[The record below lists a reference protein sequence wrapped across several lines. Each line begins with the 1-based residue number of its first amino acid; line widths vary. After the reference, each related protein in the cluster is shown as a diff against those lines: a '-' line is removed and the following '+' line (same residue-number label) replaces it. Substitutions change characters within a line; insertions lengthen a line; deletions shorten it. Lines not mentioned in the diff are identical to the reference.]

1 MAVAEQTP
9 YIEYTANGAT
19 TSFALGFAC
28 ESKDHLI
35 VLIDDIEP
43 PIATWS
49 LTGGNVV
56 FTTAPAAGKKIT
68 LQRNTPFSRTTDYQ
82 SYNNSFRPPA
92 VNKDFD
98 WIWWKLQELGV
109 ADWILSNRID
119 ALKNYVDDRD
129 DELRAYLLEEIRKQG
144 VALDQLEDYYNY
156 LMQRLAE
163 IAVNQGWDA
172 SFVVDGNETQK
183 VINDKSVRVF
193 ESIADLLTYTPR
205 GDGQVVKVKSYY
217 APNYALLNPYI
228 GGSDR
233 VYNSSLSSVNN
244 GGTIINGWVLINPKW
259 TFEEWG
265 AKGNDP
271 SFDDSIPMQKA
282 IDFVA
287 STKPI
292 GGVGQYTGAKLS
304 CEVVNQKYYIQNPL
318 RIEKNTIDDAKVAS
332 QFPLNIDFTG
342 STIIPNADNLTCI
355 VLNRWFVN
363 LKQPRILNELNKAN
377 VTGVLFGPTDI
388 ATRQVMGFIFCKVY
402 DLHTNGISVG
412 VMSRPGASSGGST
425 TNSYYNELYSP
436 VFVLTETAIWMAGNP
451 NALDNQN
458 TRFTVF
464 NPRHLYGKCSFKLE
478 CCDTFNVWGGSSEI
492 ISDVGNPNS
501 AVIYL
506 PQKWTNGVVTHTID
520 NSANFHGFV
529 AESCDRAY
537 YNGSFN
543 LGLNDCNFIGMTNNP
558 ITVGFGR
565 EISQVEG
572 NFEVI
577 EKVNS
582 KLARIAAK
590 SLHHNVQFYMGV
602 RGDGDPEI
610 YADRPIKMAQ
620 SLANLTVNDVVRCSG
635 LSKASGELV
644 FNTSASAH
652 ALLLNTNTANTVTF
666 YNTGGGITRFGGSTA
681 ITPFGDNNT
690 SCGNAS
696 NRWTQVYAAN
706 GTIQTSDERLKQDFR
721 SLNDAEKSAAIEI
734 KNNIGLFRF
743 IDAVKEKGDSAR
755 KHVGVL
761 AQQVISI
768 LEKHGLDWHEYGF
781 ICYDEWDAT
790 EDVEIDGKLIKGV
803 EAGNRYSI
811 RYDELTM
818 FILAAI

>member
-1 MAVAEQTP
+1 MPKLLTTP
-9 YIEYTANGAT
+9 FAASAALEYRTDIQNATGESPNSATYQNG
-19 TSFALGFAC
+19 F
-28 ESKDHLI
+28 
-35 VLIDDIEP
+35 P
-43 PIATWS
+43 PITFQPLSSSGIPPKGADFNGVLYDITDNIVFLTQGGVYPYNAAYATSIGGYPLNARVS
-49 LTGGNVV
+49 LNNGNIVQSRIANNTNNPNVDMTGWVKKGDLIEVDSIAELLAIA
-56 FTTAPAAGKKIT
+56 AP
-68 LQRNTPFSRTTDYQ
+68 
-82 SYNNSFRPPA
+82 
-92 VNKDFD
+92 FD
-98 WIWWKLQELGV
+98 G
-109 ADWILSNRID
+109 
-119 ALKNYVDDRD
+119 
-129 DELRAYLLEEIRKQG
+129 
-144 VALDQLEDYYNY
+144 
-156 LMQRLAE
+156 M
-163 IAVNQGWDA
+163 
-172 SFVVDGNETQK
+172 
-183 VINDKSVRVF
+183 RVF
-193 ESIADLLTYTPR
+193 
-205 GDGQVVKVKSYY
+205 VKSYY
-217 APNYALLNPYI
+217 APNYALAVPCM
-228 GGSDR
+228 GGGER
-233 VYNSSLSSVNN
+233 VYKSSLAGDNN
-244 GGTIINGWVLINPKW
+244 GGTVIDGWVLINPKW

-271 SFDDSIPMQKA
+271 TFDDSIPMQKA

-287 STKPI
+287 STKPT
-292 GGVGQYTGAKLS
+292 GGVGQHTGAKLS
-304 CEVVNQKYYIQNPL
+304 CEIINQKYYIQNPL
-318 RIEKNTIDDAKVAS
+318 RIEKTTLDDANQAS
-332 QFPLNIDFTG
+332 KFPLTIDFTG

-355 VLNRWFVN
+355 VINRWFVN
-363 LKQPRILNELNKAN
+363 LKQPQISNDESKSN
-377 VTGVLFGPTDI
+377 VTGVLFGPTDTT
-388 ATRQVMGFIFCKVY
+388 TRQIMGFCFNRIY
-402 DLHTNGISVG
+402 DLKTIGLSTG

-436 VFVLTETAIWMAGNP
+436 VFIQTETAIWMQGNP

-478 CCDTFNVWGGSSEI
+478 CCDTFNVWGGSSEAI
-492 ISDVGNPNS
+492 NDAGNPNS

-520 NSANFHGFV
+520 NSATFHGFV
-529 AESCDRAY
+529 AEACDRAY

-543 LGLNDCNFIGMTNNP
+543 FALNDCNFIGMSNNP
-558 ITVGFGR
+558 ITAGSGR

-572 NFEVI
+572 NFEAQ
-577 EKVNS
+577 EKVNG
-582 KLARIAAK
+582 KLARVAAK
-590 SLHHNVQFYMGV
+590 SLHHNVQCYIGV

-620 SLANLTVNDVVRCSG
+620 ILANLTVNDVVSCNG
-635 LSKASGELV
+635 VSKSSGELS
-644 FNTSASAH
+644 FGTSASAH
-652 ALLLNTNTANTVTF
+652 ALLLNTNTANIVTF

-690 SCGNAS
+690 SCGDAS

-721 SLNDAEKSAAIEI
+721 SLNNAEKSAAIEI

-743 IDAVKEKGDSAR
+743 IDSVKEKGDSAR

-818 FILAAI
+818 FILAAL